1 MPPPQAINL
10 NASVLFGSALMIQL
24 LHLDPGKPMAIS
36 HELSGEIAT
45 ALFAAKER
53 SPRELNDLKEMV
65 FAIHAT
71 LERLGRDA
79 RADRAKAHLRP
90 NQSTR
95 QNWPDA
101 R

>member
-1 MPPPQAINL
+1 M
-10 NASVLFGSALMIQL
+10 FQL
-24 LHLDPGKPMAIS
+24 RDWDPVNPMAIS

-71 LERLGRDA
+71 LERLGQDA
-79 RADRAKAHLRP
+79 RADRRKSQLVKKQAARH
-90 NQSTR
+90 TC
-95 QNWPDA
+95 PDA
-101 R
+101 L

>member
-1 MPPPQAINL
+1 MRSPLDQSLQCSSLRA
-10 NASVLFGSALMIQL
+10 
-24 LHLDPGKPMAIS
+24 LDPGNPMAIS

-79 RADRAKAHLRP
+79 RADRHKAQSVAKQA
-90 NQSTR
+90 
-95 QNWPDA
+95 A
-101 R
+101 RHT

>member
-1 MPPPQAINL
+1 
-10 NASVLFGSALMIQL
+10 
-24 LHLDPGKPMAIS
+24 MAIS

-53 SPRELNDLKEMV
+53 SPRELDDLKEMV

-71 LERLGRDA
+71 LERLGREA
-79 RADRAKAHLRP
+79 RADRVNSQLR
-90 NQSTR
+90 QKQLTR
-95 QNWPDA
+95 HNWPDA

>member
-1 MPPPQAINL
+1 
-10 NASVLFGSALMIQL
+10 
-24 LHLDPGKPMAIS
+24 MAIS

-53 SPRELNDLKEMV
+53 SPRELIDLKEMV

-71 LERLGRDA
+71 LERLGHDA
-79 RADRAKAHLRP
+79 RSDRGKCQAGPK
-90 NQSTR
+90 QSARHT
-95 QNWPDA
+95 WPDA

>member
-1 MPPPQAINL
+1 
-10 NASVLFGSALMIQL
+10 
-24 LHLDPGKPMAIS
+24 MAIS

-71 LERLGRDA
+71 LERLGHDA
-79 RADRAKAHLRP
+79 RADRGKS
-90 NQSTR
+90 QSVTMRAAR
-95 QNWPDA
+95 QTWPGD

>member
-1 MPPPQAINL
+1 
-10 NASVLFGSALMIQL
+10 
-24 LHLDPGKPMAIS
+24 MAIS

-71 LERLGRDA
+71 LERLGYDA
-79 RADRAKAHLRP
+79 RVDQAKSPAGPKQPARHDAH
-90 NQSTR
+90 
-95 QNWPDA
+95 
-101 R
+101 

>member
-1 MPPPQAINL
+1 
-10 NASVLFGSALMIQL
+10 
-24 LHLDPGKPMAIS
+24 MAIS

-79 RADRAKAHLRP
+79 RVDRAKS
-90 NQSTR
+90 QSGPKQGAR
-95 QNWPDA
+95 QTWPDA

>member
-1 MPPPQAINL
+1 M
-10 NASVLFGSALMIQL
+10 AL
-24 LHLDPGKPMAIS
+24 S

-71 LERLGRDA
+71 LERLGREDRVDRTKA
-79 RADRAKAHLRP
+79 RSGLKQPSPH
-90 NQSTR
+90 T
-95 QNWPDA
+95 WPDA

>member
-1 MPPPQAINL
+1 
-10 NASVLFGSALMIQL
+10 
-24 LHLDPGKPMAIS
+24 MAIS
-36 HELSGEIAT
+36 HELSGEIAA

-71 LERLGRDA
+71 LERLGHEA
-79 RADRAKAHLRP
+79 RADRGKS
-90 NQSTR
+90 QSGPKQAARHT
-95 QNWPDA
+95 WPDA